1 MIEFKEDFAMDE
13 GFFGGLFDLNG
24 DGELDA
30 GERTLDFMAFND
42 LMIGAE
48 KAERPEYV
56 QELEDAGLD
65 YDELWHMTDW
75 ERREALEDAGMDP
88 DDFDM

>member
-1 MIEFKEDFAMDE
+1 MDE
-13 GFFGGLFDLNG
+13 GFFSELFDLNG
-24 DGELDA
+24 DGVLDA
-30 GERTLDFMAFND
+30 GERALDFMAFNE

-65 YDELWHMTDW
+65 YDELWHMTDL
-75 ERREALEDAGMDP
+75 ERREALEDAGMGP
-88 DDFDM
+88 EKYQ

>member
-1 MIEFKEDFAMDE
+1 MDE

-56 QELEDAGLD
+56 QKLEDAGL
-65 YDELWHMTDW
+65 
-75 ERREALEDAGMDP
+75 
-88 DDFDM
+88 